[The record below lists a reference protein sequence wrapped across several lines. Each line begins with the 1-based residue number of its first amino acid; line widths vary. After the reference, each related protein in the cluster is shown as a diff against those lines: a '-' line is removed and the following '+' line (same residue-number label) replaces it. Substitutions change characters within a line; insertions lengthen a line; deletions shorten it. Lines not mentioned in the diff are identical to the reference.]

1 MNIPQHVAIILDGNG
16 RWAKSKGMPRN
27 YGHVRGAK
35 NLEKICRDAYDIGIK
50 YLTVYLFSTE
60 NWKRSRE
67 EVDGLMK
74 LFRSYTKTCIKTA
87 RENNM
92 KVRVLGDPTALADD
106 LQESLKEL
114 VESSKNNTGLN
125 FNLAINYGS
134 RDEIVRAIRQLSQ
147 DCVDGAV
154 KPEDITE
161 DLFSA
166 YLDTREIPDPDL
178 LIRTSNLKGT
188 MVEGAVIP
196 TLIDEIPMIAV
207 MAVFAD
213 GTTVIRD
220 AQELKVKESDRI
232 TVMVEN
238 LKRMGADIEGTDDG
252 MIIHG
257 GKPLHGATIDS
268 HLDHRVAMS
277 FAVAGTIC
285 DGSMEILHGD
295 CVKISYPNFYQDL
308 YSLGDK

>member
-67 EVDGLMK
+67 
-74 LFRSYTKTCIKTA
+74 
-87 RENNM
+87 
-92 KVRVLGDPTALADD
+92 DPTALADD

-178 LIRTSNLKGT
+178 LIRTSGELRLSNYLLWQLAYSEFYFTEVPWPAFNKEELLKAIEKYNGR
-188 MVEGAVIP
+188 ERRYG
-196 TLIDEIPMIAV
+196 
-207 MAVFAD
+207 
-213 GTTVIRD
+213 G
-220 AQELKVKESDRI
+220 VKGE
-232 TVMVEN
+232 
-238 LKRMGADIEGTDDG
+238 
-252 MIIHG
+252 
-257 GKPLHGATIDS
+257 
-268 HLDHRVAMS
+268 
-277 FAVAGTIC
+277 
-285 DGSMEILHGD
+285 
-295 CVKISYPNFYQDL
+295 
-308 YSLGDK
+308 

>member
-27 YGHVRGAK
+27 YGHARGAK

-166 YLDTREIPDPDL
+166 YLDTREIPDPDQ
-178 LIRTSNLKGT
+178 S
-188 MVEGAVIP
+188 
-196 TLIDEIPMIAV
+196 
-207 MAVFAD
+207 
-213 GTTVIRD
+213 
-220 AQELKVKESDRI
+220 RI
-232 TVMVEN
+232 
-238 LKRMGADIEGTDDG
+238 L
-252 MIIHG
+252 
-257 GKPLHGATIDS
+257 
-268 HLDHRVAMS
+268 
-277 FAVAGTIC
+277 
-285 DGSMEILHGD
+285 
-295 CVKISYPNFYQDL
+295 
-308 YSLGDK
+308 